1 MGITSWW
8 LPLLIVSIILLMVAV
23 VAFIVNNYRSDQR
36 PLWVIVVYIIGIIL
50 FVIALLL
57 YIIAFYQKKNQIVP
71 CPLPSLTIP
80 SCEAVSPSQTM
91 ICTAFSRAV
100 TPLVDNPAS
109 VSLSPSSSSVSLSPS
124 SSVVANPLTSVSD
137 VQPEKAMGIESL
149 F

>member
-23 VAFIVNNYRSDQR
+23 VAFIINNYRSDQR

-100 TPLVDNPAS
+100 TPLVDNP
-109 VSLSPSSSSVSLSPS
+109 SPVTVNPLTSLSPS